1 MKSLFLAPLFLLLI
15 DAPFIYG
22 VSGTYRKLLGREQL
36 TTWQRA
42 LPAFIGVYF
51 VLTLAIVYVA
61 LTSKKPLLAAF
72 LIGMAAYG
80 TYGFTVYAI
89 MPNWPEW
96 LVLLETLWGGIL
108 VAATTYLVSKF

>member
-1 MKSLFLAPLFLLLI
+1 MKSLILAPLFLLLI
-15 DAPFIYG
+15 DTPFIYG
-22 VSGTYRKLLGREQL
+22 VSGKYRELLGRKQL

-42 LPAFIGVYF
+42 IPAFIGVYA

-61 LTSKKPLLAAF
+61 LQSKNPVLSAF
-72 LIGMAAYG
+72 LIGLAAYG

-108 VAATTYLVSKF
+108 VASTTYLLTKF